1 MHYWYWDLSLTGFS
15 IIMSG
20 RGVRQLPLQF
30 ERNGGVHYMGGVPL
44 RLGPSGKG
52 LDGDLRKEGGRDFWN
67 CGGVKLLRNSN
78 SDLDC
83 LGLKF
88 MLTIMF

>member
-1 MHYWYWDLSLTGFS
+1 MA
-15 IIMSG
+15 
-20 RGVRQLPLQF
+20 RGW
-30 ERNGGVHYMGGVPL
+30 
-44 RLGPSGKG
+44 
-52 LDGDLRKEGGRDFWN
+52 DGDLRKEGGRDFWN